1 MSKQTR
7 SGGLMASVVL
17 LAAATAGTPPA
28 YGDDAETLQRA
39 ADAALAPV
47 AGDLGRT
54 SFVGLK
60 SIAVVPL
67 RGDVTGYVTERVRD
81 LVARTPYGLFTR
93 EDQVWDELLR
103 EIEWGVRREDVMNP
117 ETVQKFGRI
126 EGVDAIL
133 YGTVWDNSINLWS
146 IRGHTKVSLVLA
158 DVETGQELWRSGP
171 LAGEAF
177 IHWSDALMQF
187 WRFPLLVLGVVIVLA
202 IILVGLRKLRQAYK
216 PI

>member
-1 MSKQTR
+1 MKTHAM
-7 SGGLMASVVL
+7 SGGLLMLALL
-17 LAAATAGTPPA
+17 LAVTTVGPPPA
-28 YGDDAETLQRA
+28 YGDDGETLQRA
-39 ADAALAPV
+39 ADAALEPV
-47 AGDLGRT
+47 AADLGRT
-54 SFVGLK
+54 SFADLK
-60 SIAVVPL
+60 SIAVIPL
-67 RGDVTGYVTERVRD
+67 RGDVGGYVTERVRD
-81 LVARTPYGLFTR
+81 LVAQTPYGLFTR

-103 EIEWGVRREDVMNP
+103 EIEWDVRREDVMNP
-117 ETVQKFGRI
+117 ATVQKFGNV

-133 YGTVWDNSINLWS
+133 YGTIWDNSINLWS

-187 WRFPLLVLGVVIVLA
+187 WRFPLLLLIAFVVLVVIL
-202 IILVGLRKLRQAYK
+202 LGLRTLRKAYK